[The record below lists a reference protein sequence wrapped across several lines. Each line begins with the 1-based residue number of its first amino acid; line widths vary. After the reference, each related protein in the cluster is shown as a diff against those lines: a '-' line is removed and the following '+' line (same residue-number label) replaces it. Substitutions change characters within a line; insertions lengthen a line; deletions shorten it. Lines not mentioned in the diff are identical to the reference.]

1 MIRVTPSFHLRPI
14 LPKKHNHLKS
24 TVRRHFAQIVSE
36 LHVISMIH
44 HLYIIPALM
53 EEWGVA
59 EYSVHTQL
67 YTDPDRTGLTM
78 TIHVILNTVHV
89 NVKLQRRPLSF
100 FTLLKRPS
108 LFLKHRHP
116 ACTHAVNMRVRRRT
130 RRAAPTVCACP
141 PSLNQSINLPTNKQI
156 NINKN
161 H

>member
-1 MIRVTPSFHLRPI
+1 
-14 LPKKHNHLKS
+14 
-24 TVRRHFAQIVSE
+24 
-36 LHVISMIH
+36 MIH

-116 ACTHAVNMRVRRRT
+116 ACTHAVNMRVREATSTSPGTGCSTEQRQQAAGWKWVGAGRDT
-130 RRAAPTVCACP
+130 HRSELFEDQLEEVAAPTGDQHAQG
-141 PSLNQSINLPTNKQI
+141 SNLARPAHSCCTRG
-156 NINKN
+156 
-161 H
+161 